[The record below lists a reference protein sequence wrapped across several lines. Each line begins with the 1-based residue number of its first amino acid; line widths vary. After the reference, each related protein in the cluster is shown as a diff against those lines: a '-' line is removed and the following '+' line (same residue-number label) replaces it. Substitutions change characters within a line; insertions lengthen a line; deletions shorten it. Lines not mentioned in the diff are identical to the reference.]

1 MAKLAINQIL
11 DTSISSYNWPLDIF
25 ETIYDWLQN
34 DLREIETDGKVK
46 LDSGENID
54 TKSIDCDFLLVDNY
68 VEQEAKTLA
77 DSLELG
83 CLEKYGIKIKGF
95 EIWKPKYYNFEDDE
109 LLMDFETEGG
119 DWKEKYPEL
128 IPFVKDYIENV
139 RQKSRDGYISFEPD
153 KVEDVKMDDFAYIRA
168 ILKKEDMLEN
178 NKFWIDLYG
187 IQNIWENTREYLDSS
202 RYEYNGAKYRLD
214 YDNKMLVKLD

>member
-11 DTSISSYNWPLDIF
+11 DTSISSYHWPLDVWDLIGDYW
-25 ETIYDWLQN
+25 EN

-46 LDSGENID
+46 LDSGELVETKDID
-54 TKSIDCDFLLVDNY
+54 SDFLLVDDY

-77 DSLELG
+77 DALDLD
-83 CLEKYGIKIKGF
+83 CLKKYGIDIKGF

-109 LLMDFETEGG
+109 LLMEFETEGG

-128 IPFVKDYIENV
+128 IPYVKDYIENV

-178 NKFWIDLYG
+178 NKCWIEWYG
-187 IQNIWENTREYLDSS
+187 IQTIMENSRELMADF
-202 RYEYNGAKYRLD
+202 RYEYNGQKYRLD

>member
-1 MAKLAINQIL
+1 M
-11 DTSISSYNWPLDIF
+11 
-25 ETIYDWLQN
+25 E
-34 DLREIETDGKVK
+34 
-46 LDSGENID
+46 
-54 TKSIDCDFLLVDNY
+54 
-68 VEQEAKTLA
+68 
-77 DSLELG
+77 
-83 CLEKYGIKIKGF
+83 
-95 EIWKPKYYNFEDDE
+95 
-109 LLMDFETEGG
+109 FETEGEN
-119 DWKEKYPEL
+119 WMEKYPEL

-153 KVEDVKMDDFAYIRA
+153 KVEDVKMDDFAYIRS